1 MADNIILRI
10 CNVESVVDDADGLR
24 IKARLFE
31 DKNKTLDEIP
41 FAFPLIPKMVQVVP
55 KEGEAVLVIL
65 ATQDNAEGNRFYI
78 GPIISQ
84 PQFFNKDSFQNG
96 KGQALSLLQGGA
108 TSPQTAIS
116 TIPESEGA
124 FPDTNDIAII
134 GRKSEDI
141 TIKDGEI
148 DLRCGIRQPDKTGSY
163 NTVGNVL
170 FNRVDPAY
178 MQMKYA
184 ENMKYG
190 DGSFN
195 SVINLVADKINLI
208 GNKSNNSTNFNKFDV
223 TDKDD
228 LINENSLTKIM
239 DEAHPL
245 PYGDNLVEYLT
256 MFKTAFISHVH
267 PYPGLPPCQDD
278 LVKRLLNYN
287 LNDLLSDTIR
297 IN

>member
-1 MADNIILRI
+1 MADGIVIRI
-10 CNVESVVDDADGLR
+10 CNVESVIDDADGLR

-41 FAFPLIPKMVQVVP
+41 FAFPLMPKMVQVVP
-55 KEGEAVLVIL
+55 KEGEAVLIIL
-65 ATQDNAEGNRFYI
+65 ATQNNAEGNRFYV

-84 PQFFNKDSFQNG
+84 PQFFDKDSFQNG

-124 FPDTNDIAII
+124 FPKKNDIAII
-134 GRKSEDI
+134 GRQSEDI
-141 TIKDGEI
+141 TIKNGEI

-170 FNRVDPAY
+170 FNKVDPAY
-178 MQMKYA
+178 IQMKYA
-184 ENMKYG
+184 ENMKYK

-208 GNKSNNSTNFNKFDV
+208 GNKANNASNFNKFDV
-223 TDKDD
+223 TDKND
-228 LINENSLTKIM
+228 LISEESLTKIM
-239 DEAHPL
+239 NESHPL
-245 PYGDNLVEYLT
+245 VYGDNLVNFIEI
-256 MFKTAFISHVH
+256 FRTAFNSHVH

-278 LVKRLLNYN
+278 LVKKLLNYN